1 MPASRLP
8 GPEAV
13 AVFVAENLG
22 QGSRDGHDDGPFES
36 GNERAPAAGR
46 DRADRAMSAPAAP
59 GTAGGLVLASAR
71 GRWVVLATVLG
82 SAVAS
87 IDATVVGIALPAIGR
102 DFQVGLAALQWVVTA
117 YTMALAGLLLLG
129 GSLGDKY
136 GRKKVF
142 LIGVIWFAV
151 ASLLCGAA
159 PGATF
164 LIVAR
169 ALQGVGAAL
178 LTPGSLAILE
188 AVFRPDD
195 RGKAIGAWSGY
206 SGVGTA
212 IGPFIGGYL
221 VQAVSWRLIF
231 VINLPLAALVVAVSL
246 RHVPESRDPSATG
259 RIDVLGGTLVTL
271 GLVAL
276 TYGLIEGPGGHWFSS
291 GVLAALIAGV
301 VLLGAFAGQEL
312 RSKDPML
319 PLSLFASTQ
328 FTATNVI
335 TFVVYGG
342 IGGALFLLPI
352 QLQQV
357 SGYTALEA
365 GISLLPVTAI
375 TLVLSR
381 RSGALAARIGPRLQM
396 SVGPVL
402 VGFGL
407 ALFARITESGDY
419 LTEVLPAVLVFGFG
433 LAVTV
438 APLTS
443 TVLDAVPAEHA
454 GIASAVNND
463 VARAAALIAVA
474 LLPAAGGI
482 TGDAY
487 LHKDVFSAGF
497 HTASLI
503 SGALCVAG
511 GVLAVFTIRNPAR
524 AAGAGQRAV
533 APVHCALDAPPAAVT
548 SAAAR

>member
-1 MPASRLP
+1 MSRSP
-8 GPEAV
+8 V
-13 AVFVAENLG
+13 T
-22 QGSRDGHDDGPFES
+22 
-36 GNERAPAAGR
+36 RAP
-46 DRADRAMSAPAAP
+46 P
-59 GTAGGLVLASAR
+59 
-71 GRWVVLATVLG
+71 
-82 SAVAS
+82 
-87 IDATVVGIALPAIGR
+87 
-102 DFQVGLAALQWVVTA
+102 
-117 YTMALAGLLLLG
+117 G
-129 GSLGDKY
+129 GST
-136 GRKKVF
+136 
-142 LIGVIWFAV
+142 W
-151 ASLLCGAA
+151 
-159 PGATF
+159 
-164 LIVAR
+164 
-169 ALQGVGAAL
+169 
-178 LTPGSLAILE
+178 
-188 AVFRPDD
+188 
-195 RGKAIGAWSGY
+195 
-206 SGVGTA
+206 
-212 IGPFIGGYL
+212 
-221 VQAVSWRLIF
+221 
-231 VINLPLAALVVAVSL
+231 
-246 RHVPESRDPSATG
+246 
-259 RIDVLGGTLVTL
+259 LGGTLVTL
-271 GLVAL
+271 GLIAL
-276 TYGLIEGPGGHWFSS
+276 TYGLIEGPGGNWSKP
-291 GVLAALIAGV
+291 GVLTALIAGV
-301 VLLGAFAGQEL
+301 VLLGAFVVQEL
-312 RSKDPML
+312 RSQEPML
-319 PLSLFASTQ
+319 PLNLFASTQ

-402 VGFGL
+402 VGVGL
-407 ALFARITESGDY
+407 ALFTRITASGDY
-419 LTEVLPAVLVFGFG
+419 VTEVLPAVLVFGFG

-487 LHKDVFSAGF
+487 RHPDVFSAGF

-524 AAGAGQRAV
+524 VAGAARRA
-533 APVHCALDAPPAAVT
+533 APVHCALDAPPAAIT
-548 SAAAR
+548 SAEPVTQ